1 MNFGNWDSVENS
13 LSSRNKNYNDSK
25 KISRINDYKKNTCN
39 SIDDRSNSEFESS
52 PESQNF
58 KLHVTD
64 NLLTDD
70 SPEVDVI
77 VKYNKANNHSS
88 SDIIVISDSS
98 DEDSSPSAFIQKR
111 HDNINKIS
119 TKYRV
124 SKSKNQNYTDSD
136 SPHDITSENENVLT
150 GSMKNDNLENLYNA
164 QKNKNTS
171 DDSYEEKTQD
181 TRYHIPDNNKL
192 NSSIILTSDLAKTN
206 HKLNNNYDN
215 KKYNDTPKS
224 MKLSECTTPM
234 SKKDIVNIKK
244 KIDSRRVVLFNSPT
258 THWSKKT
265 IIDETDSETNDDEDD
280 ENSYLKNKIN
290 KPVLIEETISDQE
303 SIDDHQ
309 CIKSNTHVT
318 PPLERTYSRNPSIV
332 LSESKKN
339 QISNWLMYNPNE
351 SKSDDSLS
359 QVPPSLSTPP
369 GSGNSSLERLE
380 INYETPNNRD
390 KFRRNINC
398 ENKNSDK
405 TSTTTTNKPKPKNF
419 TNDNFLKNKKSTS
432 NEKKNY
438 TPITI
443 SKPKKV
449 LSKSPDRR
457 QTDINNYDDI
467 LEKLYGSNWRD
478 KIIQKSPDKKKT
490 NVTLR
495 SRGVQTDIKK
505 KTIQRVKKIST
516 SSSSSND
523 NYNTPRSKNK
533 FFNVEKKLETV
544 IRKPRKDSF
553 IDDSSV
559 CSGGGGDTT
568 YMTALTNPSV
578 SLDNNLNNK
587 NNTPM
592 TARRVIEICDTDDEQ
607 DDLQIKNTNL
617 NNKKLSFSGDDDSS
631 SGTSEYDPY
640 DIVLP
645 KNTKK
650 LNSKKIQSGKI
661 NPKWPSSTFDRD
673 LLKTKSFLE
682 SLSSSV
688 PMDISHQDAKKYKIN
703 FKNTKEEL
711 CKVLYK
717 LYNEKIFDNRLPSDM
732 SIEWNIRM
740 RGTAGFCYNKKS
752 TKTIG
757 GITRSS
763 RIVLAS
769 KILDSADRLRDTLV
783 HEMCHAA
790 AWLLN
795 EVCDGH
801 GSFWKAWA
809 SKAMKAFPD
818 LPPIRRCHDYKIST
832 KFTYRCTSC
841 GYSIGRHS
849 KSLDVEKKRC
859 GHCFGK
865 FELLIN
871 RVTKSG
877 TTLQTP
883 KTTKGPT
890 GFALFVKENYGTV
903 KKERQGVAHKEVMQ
917 ILGNRK
923 ADMLRYVYMRRTCI

>member
-1 MNFGNWDSVENS
+1 MIITVFFFKFKFKLINLFILENS
-13 LSSRNKNYNDSK
+13 LSLRNKIYNDSK
-25 KISRINDYKKNTCN
+25 KISRIKTYNRDTSN
-39 SIDDRSNSEFESS
+39 SIDERSNSELESS

-58 KLHVTD
+58 QLHVTD

-77 VKYNKANNHSS
+77 VKYNKAKNNHSS

-119 TKYRV
+119 SKYQVPAR
-124 SKSKNQNYTDSD
+124 SKNQNYTDSD
-136 SPHDITSENENVLT
+136 SPDEITSENENVFT
-150 GSMKNDNLENLYNA
+150 GSMKNYNSGNLYNA

-171 DDSYEEKTQD
+171 DESYEETTPG
-181 TRYHIPDNNKL
+181 TRYHFPVNDKL
-192 NSSIILTSDLAKTN
+192 NSPIILISDLAETN
-206 HKLNNNYDN
+206 HKSNNNYEN
-215 KKYNDTPKS
+215 KKFSDTPKS
-224 MKLSECTTPM
+224 MKLSECTTPLT
-234 SKKDIVNIKK
+234 KKDFVNIKK

-265 IIDETDSETNDDEDD
+265 IIDETESDSNDEDD

-309 CIKSNTHVT
+309 CIQSNTHVT
-318 PPLERTYSRNPSIV
+318 PSLERNHSRNPSIV

-390 KFRRNINC
+390 RFRRNINFD
-398 ENKNSDK
+398 NKNSDK
-405 TSTTTTNKPKPKNF
+405 ISSTTTNKPKPKNNT
-419 TNDNFLKNKKSTS
+419 TNNNFLKDKKITS

-467 LEKLYGSNWRD
+467 LEKLYGSDWRD
-478 KIIQKSPDKKKT
+478 KIIQKSPDDKKKSS
-490 NVTLR
+490 VTLR
-495 SRGVQTDIKK
+495 SRGVQTETKK
-505 KTIQRVKKIST
+505 KTIHRAKKIST

-523 NYNTPRSKNK
+523 NNNTPRSKNK
-533 FFNVEKKLETV
+533 YFNVEKKLETV
-544 IRKPRKDSF
+544 IRKPPKDSF

-559 CSGGGGDTT
+559 CSGGGDGGDTT

-578 SLDNNLNNK
+578 SLDNNVNNK
-587 NNTPM
+587 NTSM
-592 TARRVIEICDTDDEQ
+592 TTRRAIEICDTDDEK
-607 DDLQIKNTNL
+607 DDLKIKNSNL
-617 NNKKLSFSGDDDSS
+617 NNKKLSFSDDDDSS

-645 KNTKK
+645 KNTTKI
-650 LNSKKIQSGKI
+650 NSKKIQSGKI
-661 NPKWPSSTFDRD
+661 NPKWPSSSFDRS

-688 PMDISHQDAKKYKIN
+688 PMENSHNDAKKYKIN

-757 GITRSS
+757 GIIRSS

-801 GSFWKAWA
+801 GAFWKAWA

-841 GYSIGRHS
+841 GYR
-849 KSLDVEKKRC
+849 
-859 GHCFGK
+859 
-865 FELLIN
+865 
-871 RVTKSG
+871 
-877 TTLQTP
+877 
-883 KTTKGPT
+883 
-890 GFALFVKENYGTV
+890 
-903 KKERQGVAHKEVMQ
+903 
-917 ILGNRK
+917 
-923 ADMLRYVYMRRTCI
+923 